1 MFNRQ
6 WNIMEKF
13 SGMERPSVLARKLN
27 ALVAEVEKLLEQ
39 GATKAVADKKK
50 VKEDKK
56 PSQEDS
62 E

>member
-1 MFNRQ
+1 
-6 WNIMEKF
+6 MEKF